1 MSVFICLYLFYLF
14 KNDNKRKFADVYYG
28 IVPVSKDWSSSEL
41 KKTMKMFFLFFFKK
55 KEVKAKKKARHTFHK
70 FFSGTSK
77 SSEQLTFFT

>member
-14 KNDNKRKFADVYYG
+14 KNNNKRKFADVYYG

-41 KKTMKMFFLFFFKK
+41 KKNYENVFFFKK
-55 KEVKAKKKARHTFHK
+55 EVKTKPDTHFIN
-70 FFSGTSK
+70 FEFCTSK

>member
-14 KNDNKRKFADVYYG
+14 KNNNKRKFADVYYG

-41 KKTMKMFFLFFFKK
+41 KKNYENVFFFKK
-55 KEVKAKKKARHTFHK
+55 EVKTKKKARHTFHK

-77 SSEQLTFFT
+77 SLEQLTFFT